1 MDETKTVFKIYL
13 YTPVSIIYLQG
24 EFKNDTSSL
33 LHNERVVQINMK
45 HTGRGKGLIFTCF
58 KFF

>member
-13 YTPVSIIYLQG
+13 HTSVSIIYLQC

-33 LHNERVVQINMK
+33 LHNERVVLNKYETHWQREGTNI
-45 HTGRGKGLIFTCF
+45 HLF
-58 KFF
+58 